1 MQSNILEFKTKWKYE
16 VSFFVFKVYKLSLK
30 YVRMASKKS
39 SEHPINSVNL
49 SFENFSQR
57 LNETTQIQREKDI
70 LRYPLLKHQVNFFH
84 NV

>member
-49 SFENFSQR
+49 SFEIF
-57 LNETTQIQREKDI
+57 LKD
-70 LRYPLLKHQVNFFH
+70 
-84 NV
+84 